1 MNVRHFRH
9 TASSY
14 LIIGSSSIFSHL
26 VSAITT
32 ITKLLAVCSLKL
44 CTCELFSSK
53 FEIFRSD
60 IIIHPTTH
68 THTHL
73 NNLSKLLPFSH
84 FQLGIYWKTNCVCAT
99 PNTFFF
105 FLIMWIFIW
114 YSLGFLFIR
123 CGRWLNEVMFVTPL
137 TNPVTLFLISSAK
150 WTSIQFLPF
159 TFIECACLWICLF
172 CNMISSL

>member
-26 VSAITT
+26 VSAITA
-32 ITKLLAVCSLKL
+32 ITQLLAVCSLKL

-84 FQLGIYWKTNCVCAT
+84 SVGNLLENKLCVCH
-99 PNTFFF
+99 PQFFF
-105 FLIMWIFIW
+105 FFFKL
-114 YSLGFLFIR
+114 
-123 CGRWLNEVMFVTPL
+123 CGYLYDILLVF
-137 TNPVTLFLISSAK
+137 
-150 WTSIQFLPF
+150 
-159 TFIECACLWICLF
+159 CL
-172 CNMISSL
+172 SVAGVD

>member
-105 FLIMWIFIW
+105 FNYVDIYMIFPWFFVYPLRALTKWSYVRYTIDQSRDAFPHFFGKMNLNSISTFHFYW
-114 YSLGFLFIR
+114 MCVFVNLFI
-123 CGRWLNEVMFVTPL
+123 L
-137 TNPVTLFLISSAK
+137 
-150 WTSIQFLPF
+150 
-159 TFIECACLWICLF
+159 
-172 CNMISSL
+172 